1 MKLASGRYVFFFPI
15 RPKYDFHPICSDREL
30 HRSTVC
36 AQENKNICLSADA
49 AYYKK
54 KMTFYNISLKDI

>member
-15 RPKYDFHPICSDREL
+15 RLKYDFHPICSDREK
-30 HRSTVC
+30 
-36 AQENKNICLSADA
+36 KNICLSADA
-49 AYYKK
+49 ARYAYYKK